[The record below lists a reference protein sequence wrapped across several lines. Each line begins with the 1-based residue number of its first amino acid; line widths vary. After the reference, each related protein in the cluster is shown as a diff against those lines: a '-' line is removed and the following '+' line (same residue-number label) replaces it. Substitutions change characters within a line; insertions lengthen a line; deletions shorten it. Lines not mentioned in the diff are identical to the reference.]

1 MMQHGLIGQN
11 VMVSVSK
18 PDSGRVKILDQ
29 FYSIG
34 PRIFDS
40 KPFKLKKKSFNQKNI

>member
-1 MMQHGLIGQN
+1 MKRGLIGQN

-29 FYSIG
+29 FCSIG

-40 KPFKLKKKSFNQKNI
+40 KPFNQKNI